1 MSNTRKK
8 GLWARLR
15 DWWRGRPEH
24 DRDQTTGA
32 TSEHVAEWESP
43 APLSVEP
50 VRPEAYA
57 ELAPAA
63 EPLLLAA
70 EGDVFEFQVLPHF
83 RWHSREMSVEQLR
96 RRAGAL
102 SAEARDELLKRSW
115 SLARTCD
122 PVDAAKAEELIN
134 SELSEGW
141 CYEDEDGLVKCRPTV
156 RIRIDPA
163 LRDRMRPT
171 RLEAQAMQE
180 QLSVGLLRAEHAR
193 QLTEE
198 WLQVIAGLEHSGEL
212 TPVQRQFLL
221 PFAAALADGD
231 FAAATDALRTVRRTG
246 AVALANVLNQATK
259 NHEEIGLFEF
269 ANAYDK
275 ALNSFSQQMG
285 LTPFSWILNGDNP
298 PDGER

>member
-1 MSNTRKK
+1 MSNNRKK
-8 GLWARLR
+8 GFWARLR
-15 DWWRGRPEH
+15 DWWRGSGEH
-24 DRDQTTGA
+24 GRARTTGA

-43 APLSVEP
+43 ALLSVEP

-83 RWHSREMSVEQLR
+83 RWHSSELSVEQLR

-102 SAEARDELLKRSW
+102 SAEARDELLKRAWPLS
-115 SLARTCD
+115 RTCD

-171 RLEAQAMQE
+171 RLDAQAMKE
-180 QLSVGLLRAEHAR
+180 DLSVGLLRAEHTR
-193 QLTEE
+193 QLTEL
-198 WLQVIAGLEHSGEL
+198 WLQVIAGLEHSGVL

-221 PFAAALADGD
+221 PFAAALTDSD

-285 LTPFSWILNGDNP
+285 LTPFSWMLGDNR